1 MGSFQHPR
9 VFHPLDLEIIDRVY
23 EAAWAQ
29 VEAREPL
36 RDRASDSERQEALRK
51 LVMDQ
56 TDTGRV
62 DFDTLFQKVMANMS
76 EGWVFVTGPRSR
88 TRTGSSGS
96 PEVGA

>member
-1 MGSFQHPR
+1 VDSFHHPR
-9 VFHPLDLEIIDRVY
+9 VFNPLDLEIIDRVY

-29 VEAREPL
+29 VEAREL
-36 RDRASDSERQEALRK
+36 FRDRESDSERQEALRK

-62 DFDTLFQKVMANMS
+62 DFDTLFEKVMANMP
-76 EGWVFVTGPRSR
+76 ENWVFFVKPSIGGAS
-88 TRTGSSGS
+88 GGS

>member
-1 MGSFQHPR
+1 MGSFQHLR
-9 VFHPLDLEIIDRVY
+9 VFNSLDLEIIDFVY

-29 VEAREPL
+29 VEAREPF

-62 DFDTLFQKVMANMS
+62 DFDTLFEKVMANMP
-76 EGWVFVTGPRSR
+76 ENWVVVVKPSIGA
-88 TRTGSSGS
+88 GSDGS

>member
-9 VFHPLDLEIIDRVY
+9 VFNSLDLEIIDRVY

-29 VEAREPL
+29 VEAREPF
-36 RDRASDSERQEALRK
+36 RDRQSDSERQALRK

-62 DFDTLFQKVMANMS
+62 DFDTLFEKVMANMPES
-76 EGWVFVTGPRSR
+76 WVVFVKPSIGG
-88 TRTGSSGS
+88 GSGGS

>member
-1 MGSFQHPR
+1 MGSFQHP
-9 VFHPLDLEIIDRVY
+9 VFNPLDLEIIDLVY

-29 VEAREPL
+29 VEAREPF
-36 RDRASDSERQEALRK
+36 RDRESDSERQEALRK

-62 DFDTLFQKVMANMS
+62 DFDTLFEKVMANMP
-76 EGWVFVTGPRSR
+76 ENWVVVVKPSIGG
-88 TRTGSSGS
+88 GSDGS